1 LPTIF
6 VPRRKSITPAASS
19 LERPHVTKTYRW
31 TWLAVMVGMIAGDP
45 GLHASVTSPG
55 PEGPADFT
63 HVDPATLGVE
73 LVSPRKDPVTGFQ
86 VGGKNSTDS
95 IKRLPEINGRK
106 IAELERDMR
115 PGAESF
121 KGFLG
126 ENESLLDVMAAD
138 NKLVVDEW
146 KRTHQE
152 LARHMRVLAAVGG
165 KIGRKE
171 FLYHG
176 RLFRVELVMFRGEQP
191 SPFHDRTKTGSDAI
205 VRNLDSG
212 KEIRY
217 SLLVPDMV
225 ERYGFYEGQGTE
237 YRVDPR
243 KLLGVIDFVPDKTVP

>member
-1 LPTIF
+1 LPTRF
-6 VPRRKSITPAASS
+6 VSRRKSINSPPRS
-19 LERPHVTKTYRW
+19 LEIPDVTKTYRW
-31 TWLAVMVGMIAGDP
+31 TWLAVVAGLLVGVGVAR
-45 GLHASVTSPG
+45 ASETSPR
-55 PEGPADFT
+55 PEAPEDFT

-73 LVSPRKDPVTGFQ
+73 LVSPRKDPVTGFL

-95 IKRLPEINGRK
+95 IKRLAEINGRK
-106 IAELERDMR
+106 IADLERDMR

-126 ENESLLDVMAAD
+126 EKESLLDVMAAD

-152 LARHMRVLAAVGG
+152 LARHMRLLAAIGS

-176 RLFRVELVMFRGEQP
+176 KRFRVELVMFRGEQP
-191 SPFHDRTKTGSDAI
+191 SPFHDGTKTSSDAI

-243 KLLGVIDFVPDKTVP
+243 KLLGVIEFVPDRPVP

>member
-1 LPTIF
+1 M
-6 VPRRKSITPAASS
+6 
-19 LERPHVTKTYRW
+19 TKTYRW
-31 TWLAVMVGMIAGDP
+31 RVLAVVVGLLVVDR
-45 GLHASVTSPG
+45 GLRASQTASR
-55 PEGPADFT
+55 PEAPEDFT
-63 HVDPATLGVE
+63 HVDPAALGVE
-73 LVSPRKDPVTGFQ
+73 PVSPRKDPVTCFQ

-152 LARHMRVLAAVGG
+152 LARHMRVLADIGS
-165 KIGRKE
+165 KLGRKE

-176 RLFRVELVMFRGEQP
+176 RRFRVELVMFRGEQP
-191 SPFHDRTKTGSDAI
+191 SPFHDGTKTGSDAI